1 MPPTWPVENAV
12 PIVAPRA
19 ASVAATERLLDLLVS
34 PASLDAGAGLSPRG
48 GISSGTARDEA
59 VAALAGV
66 ALLGVGEALV
76 AGVSFGKVS
85 APDELT
91 VSACA
96 ARASSNP
103 ASGSA
108 FKTSSRSGSGA
119 KSGSGAR
126 PGSGAKSGRESNS
139 GRTKASAPLGDSS
152 LRARD
157 ERGCASPGGVT
168 RESSLLMGRLYHARS
183 VGVPVPRRADAGSRV

>member
-1 MPPTWPVENAV
+1 M
-12 PIVAPRA
+12 
-19 ASVAATERLLDLLVS
+19 
-34 PASLDAGAGLSPRG
+34 DARG
-48 GISSGTARDEA
+48 GTATDVARGKRGTNRGTKGRERGGHGALAGFAGVPGFLGRRGGA

-66 ALLGVGEALV
+66 ALLGVCEALV
-76 AGVSFGKVS
+76 AGVLFGKVS
-85 APDELT
+85 TPDELT

-96 ARASSNP
+96 ATASSNP

-108 FKTSSRSGSGA
+108 FKNSSRSGSGA

-126 PGSGAKSGRESNS
+126 SGSGTKSGRESNS

-168 RESSLLMGRLYHARS
+168 RKSSLLMRRFYHAAPG
-183 VGVPVPRRADAGSRV
+183 VGTRGKASRVVADVRRRRARRP